1 MKKLY
6 KYIVLSIGIVAFLAC
21 TDETE
26 FPNVVE
32 EGNDV
37 TLCLNVKPEI
47 RKEIVNSRA
56 TPEENKLYDLHFY
69 VFNESTGELTG
80 YEKITVDDAEAI
92 VSPTAKVEIR
102 TKTGSSLIYAVANI
116 CEGDTYYLKDDDT
129 ENVSDKDKLDL
140 CATSTLTYTTKVN
153 ENTNENEHWYV
164 INTNVNVAEIVES
177 AKTNLD
183 LVDFNNIKFYRYL
196 SGAGQ
201 NFSPKPLDNHYMMSG
216 YLNDGDPVNI
226 QIDESGKGTI
236 AGGDNVLKLY
246 RILAKNTLT
255 ISSSKFTPKSYTFY
269 NLPRSGKL
277 VPKAGLSKANQNS
290 AYITN
295 NTTDFETP
303 TEETLLEETTYTLR
317 TSAKEIEFFYPE
329 NLQSSSETITQWKD
343 RETNSYDSETGKK
356 SFDNAPLN
364 AAYLEIQ
371 GTYED
376 ENTNTSAE
384 VTYTIHLGH
393 FNASKLNDFNV
404 IRNNHYIY
412 TVTINGVEDIKV
424 EATTTSD
431 SNVNNDVENPY
442 AEGLVIEVGGGL
454 HYSVD
459 AHYEARVMRFTKS
472 SIESLKGNSN
482 GPGYILNFTTPFGNT
497 KKTVNI
503 RNINGV
509 GYIYGMDGEPIC
521 TISQMA
527 TETYKSQLF
536 DGELDFK
543 WMKFVRNTSDNTDAI
558 NGITGVCEYPGDG
571 TDSDRQ
577 WLTVYEL
584 LAELYYTGDDDVY
597 EYPITENGKSDL
609 AAYYTCFIDENYY
622 PNRDWIDYV
631 NKDPRT
637 MQIANDLKVSDDG
650 KSIYAKVAYS
660 ISQQSIATFYTDNN
674 KTAFGTEI
682 IDEEDRYNIRLGSS
696 DNIAYYENL
705 TFSTGDTN
713 DWSGFS
719 KTKNTNKNRAWYGNE
734 TGSNNRTISVVNTN
748 SIEPIQ
754 PMYLSAAKACMSRNR
769 DTNGDGNIDDG
780 EVKWYLAS
788 IEQYH
793 ALYFAQD
800 VLPEESRFINVGVNG
815 DMAEMQTA
823 SRNWAQSGHDFRGK
837 YHYYTSSTRNEAGTY
852 WPEEGLTSNPV
863 QRSNSFMCRAE
874 LVRCVRTLEN
884 GTLNDPGNGLGCPD
898 RYYDFDPVNETFGNG
913 YNKVE
918 RIVGGTF
925 TINSMDAGIRQNING
940 ALPLHNELLDQNK
953 LPRKFQ
959 VATTLVNET
968 NHNVNTITGQ
978 VNDPCSGHDEG
989 GFNNWRTPNQKEVA
1003 LMLAHMKDQLKIDQC
1018 ITRTRFSCYNGDNG
1032 TESWYDQSKPKYS
1045 WHNRV
1050 GFKVNGD
1057 GNFNLVGTGDTGKIR
1072 CVRDVN

>member
-56 TPEENKLYDLHFY
+56 TSEENKLYDLHFY

-80 YEKITVDDAEAI
+80 YEKITVDDANAI

-102 TKTGSSLIYAVANI
+102 TKTGKSLIYAVANI
-116 CEGDTYYLKDDDT
+116 CEGDTYYLYDDDT

-153 ENTNENEHWYV
+153 QNTEETEDWYV
-164 INTNVNVAEIVES
+164 INPNVDVAEIVES
-177 AKTNLD
+177 AKRNLD

-226 QIDESGKGTI
+226 QTSNSGEGTI

-277 VPKAGLSKANQNS
+277 VPKASLSKANQNS

-295 NTTDFETP
+295 NTTVFETP

-317 TSAKEIEFFYPE
+317 TSDKEIEFFYPE
-329 NLQSSSETITQWKD
+329 NLQSTSATITQWKD
-343 RETNSYDSETGKK
+343 REENSYDSETGKK

-431 SNVNNDVENPY
+431 SNTSNDVDNPY
-442 AEGLVIEVGGGL
+442 AEGLVIEVGGGQ

-459 AHYEARVMRFTKS
+459 AHYEARVMKFTRS
-472 SIESLKGNSN
+472 SIEALKGDNN
-482 GPGYILNFTTPFGNT
+482 GPGYILNFTTPLGNT
-497 KKTVNI
+497 KETVNI
-503 RNINGV
+503 RKIEGV
-509 GYIYGMDGEPIC
+509 GYIYAMDGNRIC
-521 TISQMA
+521 SISDM
-527 TETYKSQLF
+527 TNEIYKTRLF
-536 DGELDFK
+536 DRELDFK
-543 WMKFVRNTSDNTDAI
+543 WMKFVRNTEDNTDAI

-571 TDSDRQ
+571 TETSRG
-577 WLTVYEL
+577 WLNVYEL
-584 LAELYYTGDDDVY
+584 LAELYYTGNDDVY
-597 EYPITENGKSDL
+597 GTTGEV
-609 AAYYTCFIDENYY
+609 YYTCFIDENYY
-622 PNRDWIDYV
+622 ANKPWSEYV
-631 NKDPRT
+631 NKNPRT
-637 MQIANDLKVSDDG
+637 MQIANELKVSDDG

-660 ISQQSIATFYTDNN
+660 ISQHSIATFYTNTG
-674 KTAFGTEI
+674 KKAFGTEI

-696 DNIAYYENL
+696 GSVAYYENL
-705 TFSTGDTN
+705 SFEEGDDT

-719 KTKNTNKNRAWYGNE
+719 KTRDTNEGRSWYEDE
-734 TGSNNRTISVVNTN
+734 TGTNSRTISVVNTN

-769 DTNGDGNIDDG
+769 DTNGDGKIDEN

-800 VLPEESRFINVGVNG
+800 VLPEESRFIDVSENG
-815 DMAEMQTA
+815 DMAEMERA
-823 SRNWAQSGHDFRGK
+823 SSNWSHSGHDFRGK
-837 YHYYTSSTRNEAGTY
+837 YHYYTSSTRSEAGTY
-852 WPEEGLTSNPV
+852 WPEEGLTSNDV
-863 QRSNSFMCRAE
+863 DVNDRSFIQRAE

-884 GTLNDPGNGLGCPD
+884 GTSDALGNGLGCPD
-898 RYYDFDPVNETFGNG
+898 RYYDFDEVIGKVNNRDR
-913 YNKVE
+913 V
-918 RIVGGTF
+918 IGGTF
-925 TINSMDAGIRQNING
+925 NINSMDAGIRLNISG
-940 ALPLHNELLDQNK
+940 ALPLHNELLEQNK

-959 VATTLVNET
+959 VATKLVNNT

-978 VNDPCSGHDEG
+978 VNDPCSRHDEG
-989 GFNNWRTPNQKEVA
+989 GFKNWRTPNQKEVA
-1003 LMLAHMKDQLKIDQC
+1003 LMLAHMKDQLKSDQC
-1018 ITRTRFSCYNGDNG
+1018 ITRTRFSCYDGDNG
-1032 TESWYDQSKPKYS
+1032 TESWYEKNKRKFS

-1050 GFKVNGD
+1050 GFKVNNR
-1057 GNFNLVGTGDTGKIR
+1057 GNFNLVGTGDSGKIR
-1072 CVRDVN
+1072 CVRDVTNNSN

>member
-80 YEKITVDDAEAI
+80 YEKITVDDANAI

-116 CEGDTYYLKDDDT
+116 CEGDTYYLNDDDT

-183 LVDFNNIKFYRYL
+183 LVDFNNIKFNRYL

-431 SNVNNDVENPY
+431 SNTSNDVDNPY
-442 AEGLVIEVGGGL
+442 AEGLVIEVGGGQ

-459 AHYEARVMRFTKS
+459 AHYEARVMKFTRS
-472 SIESLKGNSN
+472 SIEALKGDNN
-482 GPGYILNFTTPFGNT
+482 GPGYILNFTTPLGNT
-497 KKTVNI
+497 KETVNI
-503 RNINGV
+503 RKINGV
-509 GYIYGMDGEPIC
+509 GYIYAMDGNRIC
-521 TISQMA
+521 SISDM
-527 TETYKSQLF
+527 TNETYKTRLF
-536 DGELDFK
+536 DRELDFK
-543 WMKFVRNTSDNTDAI
+543 WMKFVRNTEDNTDAI

-571 TDSDRQ
+571 TETNRG
-577 WLTVYEL
+577 WLNVYEL

-597 EYPITENGKSDL
+597 GTTGEV
-609 AAYYTCFIDENYY
+609 YYTCFIDENYY
-622 PNRDWIDYV
+622 ANKPWSEYV

-637 MQIANDLKVSDDG
+637 MQIANELKVSEDK

-660 ISQQSIATFYTDNN
+660 ISQHSIATFYTNTG
-674 KTAFGTEI
+674 KKAFGTEI

-696 DNIAYYENL
+696 GSVVYYENL
-705 TFSTGDTN
+705 SFEDGQST

-719 KTKNTNKNRAWYGNE
+719 KTRETNVDRSWYEDE
-734 TGSNNRTISVVNTN
+734 TGTNSRTISVVKTN

-769 DTNGDGNIDDG
+769 DTNGDGKIDEN

-800 VLPEESRFINVGVNG
+800 VLPEESRFIDVSENG

-823 SRNWAQSGHDFRGK
+823 SRNWTDSGHDFRGK
-837 YHYYTSSTRNEAGTY
+837 YHYYTSSTKSEAGTY
-852 WPEEGLTSNPV
+852 WPEEGLTSNAV
-863 QRSNSFMCRAE
+863 SVNDRSFIQRAE

-884 GTLNDPGNGLGCPD
+884 GTSDALGNGLGCPD
-898 RYYDFDPVNETFGNG
+898 RYYDFDGVIGKVNNRDR
-913 YNKVE
+913 V
-918 RIVGGTF
+918 IGGTF
-925 TINSMDAGIRQNING
+925 NINSMDAGIRQNING
-940 ALPLHNELLDQNK
+940 ALPLHNELLEQNK

-959 VATTLVNET
+959 VATTLVNNT

-978 VNDPCSGHDEG
+978 VNDPCSRHDEG

-1003 LMLAHMKDQLKIDQC
+1003 LMLAHMKDQLKSDQC
-1018 ITRTRFSCYNGDNG
+1018 ITRTRFSCYNGDDG
-1032 TESWYDQSKPKYS
+1032 TESWYDQNKRKFS

-1050 GFKVNGD
+1050 GFKVND
-1057 GNFNLVGTGDTGKIR
+1057 RGNFNLVGTGDTGKIR